1 MYQNINN
8 LNNSQTFVCLNNCIQ
23 SLEHFHPFPSPTT
36 TRAMIS
42 TWGFVIQT
50 LGDLLFQVPE
60 WRCFSS
66 FYLLLLLL
74 KYFTANLMRMKV
86 NHLFQ
91 SKEIEVFDNVVVPQ
105 AKQCSKNLF
114 CRS

>member
-1 MYQNINN
+1 MYQNINS
-8 LNNSQTFVCLNNCIQ
+8 LNNSQTFVCLKNCIQ

-60 WRCFSS
+60 RRCFSS
-66 FYLLLLLL
+66 FYLLLLLFHRQFNENESESL
-74 KYFTANLMRMKV
+74 
-86 NHLFQ
+86 
-91 SKEIEVFDNVVVPQ
+91 VPI
-105 AKQCSKNLF
+105 KGN
-114 CRS
+114 RSF